1 MEISSWPTAVHQKLC
16 TVTFFN
22 PSITRQIIMRYNYD
36 ILFQGNFR
44 YLLSKILQYISTCIL
59 WVKTIILVSP
69 QLHPPPPPPSPTNRP
84 KTRPAWYGCNLHL
97 CMVFFLH
104 RDWKLLD
111 KTLTRVPSMVH
122 TSWPLT
128 SLLDRMCCWS
138 FDQRLLQSCLLL
150 LFLLF
155 LVHCHYCM
163 Y

>member
-59 WVKTIILVSP
+59 RGKNDYIGIPLAT
-69 QLHPPPPPPSPTNRP
+69 PPPPPPPPPVP
-84 KTRPAWYGCNLHL
+84 KLGLIGTVVTFICAW
-97 CMVFFLH
+97 FSFLH